1 MGKLKSKCKLQKNDS
16 KPKVLALNRKQK
28 RKEDRMKKKQQKNLH
43 YLKKHAQI
51 SNAIEEKSDEKL
63 QQNKDNVKTDSK
75 KKDPIQKLK
84 KSYEKNRK
92 KMLLEAN
99 IEEEKN
105 LKRLEK
111 QLNLNK
117 RKGKSKNI
125 ENKLP
130 KSFAED
136 GLGYILEACG
146 DGEKLNQFNF
156 NDDEENYLSHDSDES
171 DNSDENDVDF
181 ETTNEFQGTNS
192 EPENDSFDQKSIASK
207 DDFEDMDGSDSENEM
222 KEFTDNERN
231 NAGLHLESDEDIL
244 EQPDTKDSN
253 DKINADG
260 TWEDIYGR
268 KRDSKG
274 NVVIA
279 SKYIPPALRNLQEK
293 GDLTRLE
300 KQVKGQLNR
309 LAESNMQTIS
319 RSIEDLY
326 GKHSRNDMNQCLVK
340 VLKSAII
347 LPNALTPERL
357 VMEHAVFIG
366 KYSET
371 LNKVLFCF

>member
-1 MGKLKSKCKLQKNDS
+1 MGKLKSKNKLQKNDS
-16 KPKVLALNRKQK
+16 KPQVLALNRKQK

-51 SNAIEEKSDEKL
+51 SNTIAVEEKSDKEV
-63 QQNKDNVKTDSK
+63 QQNKNNSKIDSK
-75 KKDPIQKLK
+75 KKDPVQKLK
-84 KSYEKNRK
+84 KGYEKNRK

-117 RKGKSKNI
+117 RKGKSKNV

-130 KSFAED
+130 KSFMED

-156 NDDEENYLSHDSDES
+156 NDDEENYLSNDSDENEKS

-181 ETTNEFQGTNS
+181 ETTKEFQGTNS
-192 EPENDSFDQKSIASK
+192 DPENDSFDQKSIENEE
-207 DDFEDMDGSDSENEM
+207 DFENMDEMDGSDSENDM
-222 KEFTDNERN
+222 KEFTDEERH
-231 NAGLHLESDEDIL
+231 NAELHSESDEDSL
-244 EQPDTKDSN
+244 EQPDKKESN
-253 DKINADG
+253 EKINADG

-309 LAESNMQTIS
+309 LAESNMQSIS
-319 RSIEDLY
+319 RCIEDLY

-357 VMEHAVFIG
+357 VMEHAVFVG
-366 KYSET
+366 KYY
-371 LNKVLFCF
+371 